1 MGLKFHFFPAVFPDE
16 TLHSVLSRYARLC
29 GLRSC
34 GAVFDGA
41 QSANFFSQNVAFPC
55 RLAELAEALPSGTG
69 LSLAEVI
76 KRHTLLPYYE
86 PFLTQQQV
94 DDANTLMAG
103 NGEGLMLRLGL
114 IASRLEFAS
123 RVRFCFDC
131 IDQDMAC
138 VGVAYWHRV
147 HQLPGVLICPH
158 HGTLLRFLD
167 YRWLSRNS
175 RRMHL
180 PDDEGVQSHSISLD
194 IPQNLQSA
202 LREIAQR
209 SMQVL
214 QTDVSPLCPDAIRSV
229 LLDKAIALE
238 LASGSGRLHLGRL
251 ARHMSAFFEALPSSG
266 EYSILSKSSADI
278 PAAWVVKLLRKP
290 RGTHH
295 PLKFILLA
303 CALKVD
309 MERILRQN
317 WPITGSPNRTGNTET
332 PSKRAANGPQTH
344 RSTANEHM
352 SEASEAIWT
361 RALSGAEAKTIASET
376 GNSVTCVYRMIRAIS
391 DGPGRWKEARL
402 SKNLGDRRNRFE
414 GDYRARLAHECRDY
428 LWLHRNDRQWLSE
441 RTQEPGKAHR
451 PCGQQ
456 TERFKDLDL
465 NLANEV
471 VQCAEMLRTL
481 PGKPVFISRT
491 KIGREL
497 HALSRF
503 EKQLNK
509 LPHCAA
515 ALVAE
520 CETLDA
526 FHRRRLSWA
535 ERKLKLDGK
544 PITQSSIYRTAC
556 IRNPRTG
563 GLHSDSRMDIAL

>member
-1 MGLKFHFFPAVFPDE
+1 
-16 TLHSVLSRYARLC
+16 
-29 GLRSC
+29 
-34 GAVFDGA
+34 
-41 QSANFFSQNVAFPC
+41 
-55 RLAELAEALPSGTG
+55 
-69 LSLAEVI
+69 
-76 KRHTLLPYYE
+76 
-86 PFLTQQQV
+86 
-94 DDANTLMAG
+94 
-103 NGEGLMLRLGL
+103 
-114 IASRLEFAS
+114 
-123 RVRFCFDC
+123 
-131 IDQDMAC
+131 
-138 VGVAYWHRV
+138 
-147 HQLPGVLICPH
+147 
-158 HGTLLRFLD
+158 
-167 YRWLSRNS
+167 
-175 RRMHL
+175 MHL
-180 PDDEGVQSHSISLD
+180 PDDEDVQSHSISLD

-202 LREIAQR
+202 LHEIARR

-214 QTDVSPLCPDAIRSV
+214 ETDVPPLSPDAIRSV
-229 LLDKAIALE
+229 FLDSAIALE
-238 LASGSGRLHLGRL
+238 MASDTGRLHLGRL
-251 ARHMSAFFEALPSSG
+251 ARHMSAFFEALPSLG

-317 WPITGSPNRTGNTET
+317 GPITGPLNRTGNTET
-332 PSKRAANGPQTH
+332 SRDRAANGPQIH
-344 RSTANEHM
+344 RASANEYM

-361 RALSGAEAKTIASET
+361 RALSGADAKTIASET
-376 GNSVTCVYRMIRAIS
+376 GSSVACVYRAIRTIS

-402 SKNLGDRRNRFE
+402 SKQLGDRRNRFE
-414 GDYRARLAHECRDY
+414 GDYIARLAHECRDY
-428 LWLHRNDRQWLSE
+428 VWLHRNDRQWLSE
-441 RTQEPGKAHR
+441 RTQELGKAHR

-456 TERFKDLDL
+456 AERFKDLDR

-481 PGKPVFISRT
+481 PGKPVRISRT

-497 HALSRF
+497 HMLSRF

-515 ALVAE
+515 ALAAE

-544 PITQSSIYRTAC
+544 PITQSSIYRIAC
-556 IRNPRTG
+556 IRKPRTG
-563 GLHSDSRMDIAL
+563 GLHSDSRMDIVL

>member
-180 PDDEGVQSHSISLD
+180 PDEEDVQSHSISLN
-194 IPQNLQSA
+194 IPQDLQQA
-202 LREIAQR
+202 LHEIAQR
-209 SMQVL
+209 SLWVL
-214 QTDVSPLCPDAIRSV
+214 ETDVPPLCPHAIRSV
-229 LLDKAIALE
+229 LLDSAIALE
-238 LASGSGRLHLGRL
+238 LASCSGRLHLGRL
-251 ARHMSAFFEALPSSG
+251 ARHMSAFFKAFPSSG

-278 PAAWVVKLLRKP
+278 PAAWVMKLLRKP
-290 RGTHH
+290 RSTHH

-309 MERILRQN
+309 METFLRQN
-317 WPITGSPNRTGNTET
+317 GPITESLNRTANTET
-332 PSKRAANGPQTH
+332 PSRRAGNEPQPH
-344 RSTANEHM
+344 RSRTNEYM
-352 SEASEAIWT
+352 SEASEAIWM
-361 RALSGAEAKTIASET
+361 RALSGADAKTIASET
-376 GNSVTCVYRMIRAIS
+376 GNSVTCVYRTIRAIP

-402 SKNLGDRRNRFE
+402 SKQLGDRRNRFG

-428 LWLHRNDRQWLSE
+428 VWLHRNDREWLSQL
-441 RTQEPGKAHR
+441 TQEPGKAHR

-456 TERFKDLDL
+456 IERFKDLDL
-465 NLANEV
+465 KLANEV
-471 VQCAEMLRTL
+471 VHCAERLRTL
-481 PGKPVFISRT
+481 PGKPVLISRT

-497 HALSRF
+497 HVLSRF

-509 LPHCAA
+509 LPYCAA
-515 ALVAE
+515 ALAAE

-556 IRNPRTG
+556 IRKPRTG
-563 GLHSDSRMDIAL
+563 GRHSDSRMDIAL

>member
-1 MGLKFHFFPAVFPDE
+1 MGLKFHFFPAVFHDE

-29 GLRSC
+29 GVRSC
-34 GAVFDGA
+34 GAVFNGA

-55 RLAELAEALPSGTG
+55 RLAELAEALPCGTG
-69 LSLAEVI
+69 LSLAELI

-123 RVRFCFDC
+123 RVRFCFNC
-131 IDQDMAC
+131 IDQDIAC
-138 VGVAYWHRV
+138 VGAAYWHRV

-180 PDDEGVQSHSISLD
+180 PDDEDVQSHSISLD
-194 IPQNLQSA
+194 IPQDLHHA
-202 LREIAQR
+202 LREIAQC
-209 SMQVL
+209 SLQVL
-214 QTDVSPLCPDAIRSV
+214 ERDAAPLCPHAIRSV
-229 LLDKAIALE
+229 LLDSAIALD

-251 ARHMSAFFEALPSSG
+251 AQYMSAFFEALPSSG
-266 EYSILSKSSADI
+266 EYSILSKSSADL

-290 RGTHH
+290 RCTHH

-309 MERILRQN
+309 MGRMLRQN
-317 WPITGSPNRTGNTET
+317 RPITEPLNRTGNNET
-332 PSKRAANGPQTH
+332 TRGRAANGPQIH
-344 RSTANEHM
+344 RSSANEYM

-361 RALSGAEAKTIASET
+361 RALSGADAKTIASET
-376 GNSVTCVYRMIRAIS
+376 RNSVACVYRTIRAIS
-391 DGPGRWKEARL
+391 DGPSRWKEARL
-402 SKNLGDRRNRFE
+402 SKQLGDRRNRFE
-414 GDYRARLAHECRDY
+414 GDYGARLAHGCRDY
-428 LWLHRNDRQWLSE
+428 EWLHRNDRQWLSE

-456 TERFKDLDL
+456 TEKFKDLDL
-465 NLANEV
+465 TLAHDV
-471 VQCAEMLRTL
+471 VQCAEILRTR
-481 PGKPVFISRT
+481 PGKPVLISRT

-515 ALVAE
+515 ALAAE

-535 ERKLKLDGK
+535 GRKLKLEGK
-544 PITQSSIYRTAC
+544 PVTQSSLYRTAC
-556 IRNPRTG
+556 IRTCHTG
-563 GLHSDSRMDIAL
+563 

>member
-1 MGLKFHFFPAVFPDE
+1 MGLKFHFFPAVFHDE

-29 GLRSC
+29 GVRSC

-55 RLAELAEALPSGTG
+55 RLAELAEALPCGTG
-69 LSLAEVI
+69 LSLAGVI
-76 KRHTLLPYYE
+76 KRHTQLPYYE

-123 RVRFCFDC
+123 RVRLCFDC
-131 IDQDMAC
+131 INQDMAC
-138 VGVAYWHRV
+138 VGAAYWHRV

-158 HGTLLRFLD
+158 HGTPLKFLD

-180 PDDEGVQSHSISLD
+180 PDDEDVQSHSISLD

-202 LREIAQR
+202 LHEIARR

-214 QTDVSPLCPDAIRSV
+214 ETDVPPLSPDAIRSV
-229 LLDKAIALE
+229 FLDSAIALE
-238 LASGSGRLHLGRL
+238 MASDTGRLHLGRL
-251 ARHMSAFFEALPSSG
+251 ARHMSAFFEALPSLG

-317 WPITGSPNRTGNTET
+317 GPITGPLNRTGNTET
-332 PSKRAANGPQTH
+332 SRDSAANGPQIH
-344 RSTANEHM
+344 GASANEYM

-361 RALSGAEAKTIASET
+361 RALSGADAKTIASET
-376 GNSVTCVYRMIRAIS
+376 GSSVACVYRAIRTIS

-402 SKNLGDRRNRFE
+402 SKQLGDRRNRFE
-414 GDYRARLAHECRDY
+414 GDYIARLAHECRDY
-428 LWLHRNDRQWLSE
+428 VWLHRNDRQWLSE
-441 RTQEPGKAHR
+441 RTQELGKAHR

-456 TERFKDLDL
+456 AERFKDLDR

-481 PGKPVFISRT
+481 PGKPVRISRT

-497 HALSRF
+497 HMLSRF

-515 ALVAE
+515 ALAAE

-556 IRNPRTG
+556 IRKPRAG
-563 GLHSDSRMDIAL
+563 GLHSDSRMDIVL

>member
-1 MGLKFHFFPAVFPDE
+1 MGLKFHFFPAVFHDE

-29 GLRSC
+29 GVRSC
-34 GAVFDGA
+34 AAVFDGA
-41 QSANFFSQNVAFPC
+41 QSAKCFSQNVAFPC
-55 RLAELAEALPSGTG
+55 RLAELVEALPCDTG
-69 LSLAEVI
+69 LSLAAVI
-76 KRHTLLPYYE
+76 KRHTQLPYYE
-86 PFLTQQQV
+86 PFLTPQQV
-94 DDANTLMAG
+94 DDANILMAG
-103 NGEGLMLRLGL
+103 NGKGLMLRLGL

-131 IDQDMAC
+131 VQQDMAC
-138 VGVAYWHRV
+138 VGAAYWHRV

-158 HGTLLRFLD
+158 HGTPLRFLD

-180 PDDEGVQSHSISLD
+180 PDDEDVQSHSISLD

-202 LREIAQR
+202 LQEIAQR

-214 QTDVSPLCPDAIRSV
+214 ETDVPPLCPDAIRSV
-229 LLDKAIALE
+229 FLDSAIALKM
-238 LASGSGRLHLGRL
+238 ASDTGRLHLGIL

-278 PAAWVVKLLRKP
+278 PAAWIVKLLRKP

-309 MERILRQN
+309 MERILRPN
-317 WPITGSPNRTGNTET
+317 GPITESLSRTANSET
-332 PSKRAANGPQTH
+332 PGGRAAN
-344 RSTANEHM
+344 RSPTNRSSTNEYM
-352 SEASEAIWT
+352 SEASETIWT
-361 RALSGAEAKTIASET
+361 LALMGANAKTIASET
-376 GNSVTCVYRMIRAIS
+376 RSSVTCVYRMIRAIS
-391 DGPGRWKEARL
+391 YGPDLWKEARL
-402 SKNLGDRRNRFE
+402 SKLLVDRRNRFDGE
-414 GDYRARLAHECRDY
+414 YRARLAHECRDY
-428 LWLHRNDRQWLSE
+428 VWLHRNDRQWLSE
-441 RTQEPGKAHR
+441 LTQEPGKAHR
-451 PCGQQ
+451 PRGQQ
-456 TERFKDLDL
+456 AERFKDLNLD
-465 NLANEV
+465 LANEV
-471 VQCAEMLRTL
+471 VQCAEMLRAL
-481 PGKPVFISRT
+481 PGKPVRISRT

-497 HALSRF
+497 HVLSRF

-515 ALVAE
+515 ALAAE

-544 PITQSSIYRTAC
+544 PITQSALYRTAC
-556 IRNPRTG
+556 LRKLQI
-563 GLHSDSRMDIAL
+563 